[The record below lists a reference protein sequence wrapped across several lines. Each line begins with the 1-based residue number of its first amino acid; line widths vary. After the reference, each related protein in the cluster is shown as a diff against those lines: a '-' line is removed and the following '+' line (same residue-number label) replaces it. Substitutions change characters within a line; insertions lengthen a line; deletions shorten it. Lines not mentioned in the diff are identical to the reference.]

1 MKVKVVRTY
10 VDRYTNTLHNKG
22 TEVEM
27 TRGRF
32 DEIALSG
39 HFVEEI
45 KAVQKKAATKKTVQ
59 K

>member
-10 VDRYTNTLHNKG
+10 VDLYTSALHNKG

-27 TRGRF
+27 TKGRF

-45 KAVQKKAATKKTVQ
+45 KKPKKVGG
-59 K
+59 

>member
-10 VDRYTNTLHNKG
+10 VDKYTDILHNKG

-45 KAVQKKAATKKTVQ
+45 KVTDKKKKVR
-59 K
+59 

>member
-1 MKVKVVRTY
+1 MRVKVVRTY
-10 VDRYTNTLHNKG
+10 VDKYTHFRHIKD

-45 KAVQKKAATKKTVQ
+45 KEAAKLV
-59 K
+59 

>member
-10 VDRYTNTLHNKG
+10 VDRYTSVLHNKG

-27 TRGRF
+27 TRERF

-39 HFVEEI
+39 HYVEEI
-45 KAVQKKAATKKTVQ
+45 KETGKKKVR
-59 K
+59 